1 MKLTYRIL
9 SLLALVAVV
18 TFSNCGGGSDPGPSA
33 EETQLAA
40 LKKTWTIESAIQD
53 NAGNPDRTSE
63 FSGFTLT
70 INGTFNAN
78 NPKGPYSY
86 SVSGTRPSPSPWP
99 QSGTWEFGAN
109 VSQQL
114 VRDPDTTDELA
125 VSYTLNGNTLEVTFE
140 CANCDYAGSRVA
152 SAQGPWTFTFTSN

>member
-1 MKLTYRIL
+1 MKYVYRIL

-40 LKKTWTIESAIQD
+40 LKKTWNIVSAEQD
-53 NAGNPDRTSE
+53 GVERTSE
-63 FSGFTLT
+63 FTNFTLT
-70 INGTFNAN
+70 ISGNFNSN
-78 NPKGPYSY
+78 SPKGPYAFTIG
-86 SVSGTRPSPSPWP
+86 GTYPEPSPWP
-99 QSGTWEFGAN
+99 NGTTWEFGSN
-109 VSQQL
+109 VTGEL
-114 VRDPDTTDELA
+114 VRNPGTEDLA
-125 VSYTLNGNTLEVTFE
+125 MEYTLTGNTLEIRFE